1 MSNELPDERPDEND
15 ALFQWSRRMTRA
27 LSDVDARIARLALFL
42 DISLE
47 SETVMQQVIDHTHPL
62 FLRYQ
67 HNPEVAL
74 TDDHGRER
82 QTLEELRGLLVVR
95 CNMVATML
103 NDLGL
108 DATTQIAS
116 AAEDHLERLG
126 FKPGADEFKLV
137 PLRKP

>member
-1 MSNELPDERPDEND
+1 MSNELPDKDDP
-15 ALFQWSRRMTRA
+15 LFQWSRRMTRS
-27 LSDVDARIARLALFL
+27 LSDLDARIARLALFL
-42 DISLE
+42 DIALE
-47 SETVMQQVIDHTHPL
+47 SETVMQQVIDRAHPL
-62 FLRYQ
+62 FQRYQ

-95 CNMVATML
+95 CNMVTHML
-103 NDLGL
+103 NELGL

-116 AAEDHLERLG
+116 AAEDHLDRLG
-126 FKPGADEFKLV
+126 FKPGADGFKLV

>member
-1 MSNELPDERPDEND
+1 MSNELPDKRPDEND
-15 ALFQWSRRMTRA
+15 ALFQWSRRMTRS

-47 SETVMQQVIDHTHPL
+47 HDAVMQQVIDHTHPL
-62 FLRYQ
+62 FLRYR
-67 HNPEVAL
+67 HNPEATL
-74 TDDHGRER
+74 ADDHGRER

-126 FKPGADEFKLV
+126 FKPGADGFKLV